1 MADVFISYAPA
12 DKPRVAP
19 IAQALQARGLDVA
32 WDYAQPDPAQARN
45 AVAVLGVWSAAAAG
59 ALPEAHHAKERGALV
74 TCLLDKVDPPLG
86 YGHLKPE
93 DFSAF
98 PAAAA
103 DAALDRVALAI
114 KALKSP
120 PAPGQATAP
129 TLISGATPP
138 ANAGG
143 GIGKFLA
150 PALVV
155 GGLLV
160 AGYVLWPKGKTTDP
174 NTSTHENLGATEHY
188 GLSDSDIASLP
199 AEALIKKAMEKT
211 SFETIDAAASE
222 DKLSL
227 GLQCL
232 AQYYGVGTARDD
244 ASAAQSCARGKDQGV
259 SVATYTLSLMTR
271 NGEGGIAANGAAA
284 DALLREAANAGDAR
298 AQHDLVAGGQ
308 AGDPAAARKLAMKC
322 AAQGNIDCRFT
333 YARML
338 AAGQGGPRD
347 LAAAKTALDALD
359 GEFYAPAIVELGKMY
374 RDGVGV
380 NRNLDEAVIRFK
392 RAAVLDDGEASFLL
406 GQMAEAGEGMAKS
419 NSDAVAFYQA
429 AKAAGY
435 APADAA
441 IARLNGAKK

>member
-1 MADVFISYAPA
+1 M
-12 DKPRVAP
+12 AP

-93 DFSAF
+93 DFSGF
-98 PAAAA
+98 PAAPA
-103 DAALDRVALAI
+103 DAALERVALAI

-120 PAPGQATAP
+120 PAPGQTTAQ

-143 GIGKFLA
+143 GIGKFLT

-174 NTSTHENLGATEHY
+174 NTPAAHEILGAQEHY
-188 GLSDSDIASLP
+188 GLSDADIASLP
-199 AEALIKKAMEKT
+199 ADALIRKAMDKT
-211 SFETIDAAASE
+211 SFETIDAAATE
-222 DKLSL
+222 DKLSG
-227 GLQCL
+227 GLLCL

-284 DALLREAANAGDAR
+284 DAMLQEAANAGDAR

-308 AGDPAAARKLAMKC
+308 AGDPAAARKLAQKC
-322 AAQGNIDCRFT
+322 AAQGNIDCRFS

-338 AAGQGGPRD
+338 AAGQGGPKD